1 MQVFVVL
8 LRFFDDDG
16 KEKRLLPDRW
26 LARAIK
32 PSVGRLPWT
41 AKGGNDLG
49 GGILGK
55 RFSEGHGEILPQK
68 KKYAMQK
75 KDLDK
80 RPQCRHS
87 LRINQPHRT
96 MKHNRLK
103 IVITANNQTQYFL
116 GDGFWFGRIS
126 KAKFEAKLAA
136 GCTIFETVSH
146 LPENV
151 VQFA

>member
-1 MQVFVVL
+1 MAADL
-8 LRFFDDDG
+8 S
-16 KEKRLLPDRW
+16 KEKRLLPCGR
-26 LARAIK
+26 LPGTVQPRI
-32 PSVGRLPWT
+32 GRLPWT

-80 RPQCRHS
+80 RPQCRHP

>member
-1 MQVFVVL
+1 M
-8 LRFFDDDG
+8 
-16 KEKRLLPDRW
+16 
-26 LARAIK
+26 
-32 PSVGRLPWT
+32 
-41 AKGGNDLG
+41 
-49 GGILGK
+49 
-55 RFSEGHGEILPQK
+55 
-68 KKYAMQK
+68 
-75 KDLDK
+75 
-80 RPQCRHS
+80 
-87 LRINQPHRT
+87 RINQPQRT